1 MVNTQNVTSLWDP
14 RTLGDYP
21 RQDAAGAGP
30 KAGRASKRFVL
41 LGIEMA
47 AFSDVS
53 LREYDFGP

>member
-1 MVNTQNVTSLWDP
+1 M
-14 RTLGDYP
+14 GDYP